1 VVRTV
6 EDLIRSDVLEK
17 AVVGHR
23 ERCGKEVSCCVSMES
38 FGEWTTYLQVCRLS
52 WMIAKDEI

>member
-1 VVRTV
+1 V

-38 FGEWTTYLQVCRLS
+38 FGEWTTYLQICRLS